1 MTKIAPSILAADPLR
16 MFEAV
21 KLVKDT
27 GCDELHFDVMDGH
40 FVPNISFGPSLLKAI
55 HQEFDL
61 HCDVHLMISDPL
73 KYVENFAASGAGT
86 ITIHQEAND
95 FLPCLRKLRELGV
108 RVGASVKPGTSVEAL
123 REALPLLD
131 RVLLMTVEPG
141 FGGQKLMP
149 GRGCPR
155 RPSCAPWA
163 LPGISRPTAA
173 START
178 PSGWRRQG
186 SIRWSWALP
195 FSGRR
200 SRKRWCAGCMPSEKM
215 ARMRNVP

>member
-16 MFEAV
+16 MFDAV

-40 FVPNISFGPSLLKAI
+40 FVPNISFGPSLLAAI
-55 HQEFDL
+55 HKEFDL

-73 KYVENFAASGAGT
+73 KYVENFAKSGAGT

-108 RVGASVKPGTSVEAL
+108 RVGASVKPGTSVETL

-141 FGGQKLMP
+141 FGGQTLREDCVAKIPKIREMIAET
-149 GRGCPR
+149 GRDILIEVDGGVKQSNAVR
-155 RPSCAPWA
+155 V
-163 LPGISRPTAA
+163 ID
-173 START
+173 
-178 PSGWRRQG
+178 
-186 SIRWSWALP
+186 
-195 FSGRR
+195 
-200 SRKRWCAGCMPSEKM
+200 AGADVLVMGTGLFRAEDPKAVVQSVM
-215 ARMRNVP
+215 GA

>member
-40 FVPNISFGPSLLKAI
+40 FVPNISFGPGLLKAI

-149 GRGCPR
+149 DVLPKAAELRAMGFAGDIEADGGINGENAVRLAQAGIDTLVMGTAFFRAEEPKALVR
-155 RPSCAPWA
+155 RVHA
-163 LPGISRPTAA
+163 L
-173 START
+173 
-178 PSGWRRQG
+178 
-186 SIRWSWALP
+186 
-195 FSGRR
+195 
-200 SRKRWCAGCMPSEKM
+200 
-215 ARMRNVP
+215 

>member
-16 MFEAV
+16 MFDAV

-40 FVPNISFGPSLLKAI
+40 FVPNISFGPSLLAAI
-55 HQEFDL
+55 HKELDL

-73 KYVENFAASGAGT
+73 KYVESFAKSGAGT

-123 REALPLLD
+123 REAGAE
-131 RVLLMTVEPG
+131 VLGVVSIFTYGM
-141 FGGQKLMP
+141 KK
-149 GRGCPR
+149 
-155 RPSCAPWA
+155 
-163 LPGISRPTAA
+163 GIERMAAA
-173 START
+173 SVKNVSLSNLDTIAQVGAEEGYIAPVDVSRLLKFRDN
-178 PSGWRRQG
+178 PSDE
-186 SIRWSWALP
+186 SWIN
-195 FSGRR
+195 GG
-200 SRKRWCAGCMPSEKM
+200 K
-215 ARMRNVP
+215 N

>member
-1 MTKIAPSILAADPLR
+1 MAIVSPSILSAD
-16 MFEAV
+16 FG
-21 KLVKDT
+21 KLGADCRTVLDA
-27 GCDELHFDVMDGH
+27 GAQMLHYDVMDGH
-40 FVPNISFGPSLLKAI
+40 FVPNISFGPSLLAAI
-55 HQEFDL
+55 HKEFDL

-108 RVGASVKPGTSVEAL
+108 RVGASVKPGTSVETL

-149 GRGCPR
+149 DVLPKAAQLRAMGFTGDIEADGGINGDNAPQLAQVGIDTLVMGTAFFRAEEPEALVR
-155 RPSCAPWA
+155 RVHS
-163 LPGISRPTAA
+163 L
-173 START
+173 
-178 PSGWRRQG
+178 
-186 SIRWSWALP
+186 
-195 FSGRR
+195 
-200 SRKRWCAGCMPSEKM
+200 
-215 ARMRNVP
+215 

>member
-16 MFEAV
+16 MFDAV

-40 FVPNISFGPSLLKAI
+40 FVPNISFGPSLLAAI
-55 HQEFDL
+55 HKEFDL

-73 KYVENFAASGAGT
+73 KYVENFAKSGAGT

-108 RVGASVKPGTSVEAL
+108 RVGASVKPGTSVETL

-141 FGGQKLMP
+141 FGGQGFLHGMLPKIARFREEIDR
-149 GRGCPR
+149 RGLSTVLQVDGGIDCTT
-155 RPSCAPWA
+155 APLAVRAGAVDLVAGSSVFGKPDPAQAARA
-163 LPGISRPTAA
+163 LLEAA
-173 START
+173 V
-178 PSGWRRQG
+178 Q
-186 SIRWSWALP
+186 
-195 FSGRR
+195 
-200 SRKRWCAGCMPSEKM
+200 
-215 ARMRNVP
+215 

>member
-108 RVGASVKPGTSVEAL
+108 RVGASG
-123 REALPLLD
+123 
-131 RVLLMTVEPG
+131 
-141 FGGQKLMP
+141 
-149 GRGCPR
+149 
-155 RPSCAPWA
+155 
-163 LPGISRPTAA
+163 
-173 START
+173 
-178 PSGWRRQG
+178 
-186 SIRWSWALP
+186 
-195 FSGRR
+195 
-200 SRKRWCAGCMPSEKM
+200 
-215 ARMRNVP
+215 

>member
-1 MTKIAPSILAADPLR
+1 MTKIVPSILAADPLR
-16 MFEAV
+16 MFDAV

-108 RVGASVKPGTSVEAL
+108 RVGASVKPGTSVETL

-141 FGGQKLMP
+141 FGGQGFLHGMLPKIARFREEIDR
-149 GRGCPR
+149 RGLSTVLQVDGGIDCTT
-155 RPSCAPWA
+155 APLAVRAGAVDLVAGSSVFGKPDPAQAARA
-163 LPGISRPTAA
+163 LLEAA
-173 START
+173 V
-178 PSGWRRQG
+178 Q
-186 SIRWSWALP
+186 
-195 FSGRR
+195 
-200 SRKRWCAGCMPSEKM
+200 
-215 ARMRNVP
+215 

>member
-16 MFEAV
+16 MFDAV

-40 FVPNISFGPSLLKAI
+40 FVPNISFGPSLLAAI
-55 HQEFDL
+55 HKEFDL

-73 KYVENFAASGAGT
+73 KYVENFAKSGAGT

-108 RVGASVKPGTSVEAL
+108 RVGASVKPGTSVETL

-141 FGGQKLMP
+141 FGGQKFMADMMP
-149 GRGCPR
+149 KVQQIRSYIDAMNPLCELEVDGGVDPDTCKICIASGANVLVAGSAVYKAENIPARIRALRG
-155 RPSCAPWA
+155 
-163 LPGISRPTAA
+163 
-173 START
+173 
-178 PSGWRRQG
+178 
-186 SIRWSWALP
+186 
-195 FSGRR
+195 
-200 SRKRWCAGCMPSEKM
+200 
-215 ARMRNVP
+215 

>member
-1 MTKIAPSILAADPLR
+1 
-16 MFEAV
+16 
-21 KLVKDT
+21 
-27 GCDELHFDVMDGH
+27 MDGH
-40 FVPNISFGPSLLKAI
+40 CLPNISFGPSLLKAI

-108 RVGASVKPGTSVEAL
+108 RVGASVKPGTSAEAL

-149 GRGCPR
+149 DVLPKAAQLRAMGFTGDIEADGGINGDNAPQLAQAGIDTLVMGTAFFRAEEPEALVR
-155 RPSCAPWA
+155 RVHS
-163 LPGISRPTAA
+163 L
-173 START
+173 
-178 PSGWRRQG
+178 
-186 SIRWSWALP
+186 
-195 FSGRR
+195 
-200 SRKRWCAGCMPSEKM
+200 
-215 ARMRNVP
+215 

>member
-108 RVGASVKPGTSVEAL
+108 RVGASVKPGTSVETL

-141 FGGQKLMP
+141 FGGQGFLHGMLPKIARFREEIDR
-149 GRGCPR
+149 RGLSTVLQVDGGIDCTT
-155 RPSCAPWA
+155 APLAVRAGAVDLVAGSSVFGKPDPAQAARA
-163 LPGISRPTAA
+163 LLEAA
-173 START
+173 V
-178 PSGWRRQG
+178 Q
-186 SIRWSWALP
+186 
-195 FSGRR
+195 
-200 SRKRWCAGCMPSEKM
+200 
-215 ARMRNVP
+215 

>member
-1 MTKIAPSILAADPLR
+1 MAIVSPSILSAD
-16 MFEAV
+16 FG
-21 KLVKDT
+21 KLGADCRTVLDA
-27 GCDELHFDVMDGH
+27 GAQMLHYDVMDGH

-55 HQEFDL
+55 HKEFDL

-73 KYVENFAASGAGT
+73 KYVESFATSGAGT

-108 RVGASVKPGTSVEAL
+108 RVGASVKPGTSVETL

-149 GRGCPR
+149 DVLPKAAQLRAMGFTGDIEADGGINGDNAPQLAQVGIDTLVMGTAFFRAEEPEALVR
-155 RPSCAPWA
+155 RVHS
-163 LPGISRPTAA
+163 L
-173 START
+173 
-178 PSGWRRQG
+178 
-186 SIRWSWALP
+186 
-195 FSGRR
+195 
-200 SRKRWCAGCMPSEKM
+200 
-215 ARMRNVP
+215 